1 MAIEAPP
8 TTLQCGQFYFCDLAP
23 VRPAPG
29 SPPFR
34 TDGKGRRWSPS
45 SCRAPTT
52 SPPTRST
59 RPPGEPVALANDQR
73 IHIDVQ
79 GVKRKHRVKKIGFGF
94 GRATVQT
101 GS

>member
-1 MAIEAPP
+1 MPSTYNVATDP
-8 TTLQCGQFYFCDLAP
+8 FD
-23 VRPAPG
+23 PA
-29 SPPFR
+29 
-34 TDGKGRRWSPS
+34 TRR
-45 SCRAPTT
+45 A
-52 SPPTRST
+52 
-59 RPPGEPVALANDQR
+59 VAFANDQR